1 MQLYHLSGW
10 QSFTNVT
17 ILKVERS
24 SHTCNDVCS
33 LLHCFKRATVR
44 PHTLHSHRCRATVRP
59 HTLHSHRCRATV
71 RPHTL
76 HSHRCSEPAVLYRKW
91 NGKPRMGHV
100 SMSIF
105 NNNNNNNKGYLDLEH
120 LTCTNPKWLHIL
132 YMTNMY
138 THTAAYHYQGNGT
151 EEEVFKKRKIFK
163 EGFQERERFSTA
175 TFEDPC
181 GCTAPDL
188 PDSESREMAEQIDR
202 QAKQPWQAV
211 CRRTCWWIWSSA

>member
-1 MQLYHLSGW
+1 MEHDNNDVKDTESERWGHGWNRIKLTVVTDFIVSSFAELMIGW
-10 QSFTNVT
+10 QYKWQREWCHSCWIMSHILFISPECHKWVSKLVFYAQSPSAAISLIRVT
-17 ILKVERS
+17 EFHKCYNTEGKRS

-33 LLHCFKRATVR
+33 LLHCFKRV
-44 PHTLHSHRCRATVRP
+44 TVRP

-105 NNNNNNNKGYLDLEH
+105 NNNNNNKGYLDLEH
-120 LTCTNPKWLHIL
+120 LTCTNPKRLHIL

-138 THTAAYHYQGNGT
+138 THTQLRIAIRAMGL
-151 EEEVFKKRKIFK
+151 K
-163 EGFQERERFSTA
+163 
-175 TFEDPC
+175 
-181 GCTAPDL
+181 
-188 PDSESREMAEQIDR
+188 
-202 QAKQPWQAV
+202 
-211 CRRTCWWIWSSA
+211 